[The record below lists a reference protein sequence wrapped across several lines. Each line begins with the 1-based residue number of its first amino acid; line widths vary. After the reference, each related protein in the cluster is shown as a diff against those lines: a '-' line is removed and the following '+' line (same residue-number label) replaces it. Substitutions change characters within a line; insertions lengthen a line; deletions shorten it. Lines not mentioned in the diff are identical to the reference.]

1 MVCPF
6 KLRGMTMLN
15 RIVMSPM
22 AMYSA
27 VDGVPDDFHLV
38 HYGARALGG
47 AGLIVT
53 EMTCVSPEGRITPGC
68 TGLWSDT
75 QIAPWSRINDFIHR
89 TPGARI
95 CLQIGHAGSK
105 GSTRV
110 AWEGIDKPLEGG
122 NWPLV
127 APSDVPYTPESQVQ
141 IGR

>member
-1 MVCPF
+1 MRISDWSSDVCSSD
-6 KLRGMTMLN
+6 L
-15 RIVMSPM
+15 
-22 AMYSA
+22 
-27 VDGVPDDFHLV
+27 
-38 HYGARALGG
+38 
-47 AGLIVT
+47 
-53 EMTCVSPEGRITPGC
+53 EGRITPGC

-75 QIAPWSRINDFIHR
+75 QIAPWRRINDFIHR

-127 APSDVPYTPESQVQ
+127 APSDVPYTPDRKST
-141 IGR
+141 RLNSSH